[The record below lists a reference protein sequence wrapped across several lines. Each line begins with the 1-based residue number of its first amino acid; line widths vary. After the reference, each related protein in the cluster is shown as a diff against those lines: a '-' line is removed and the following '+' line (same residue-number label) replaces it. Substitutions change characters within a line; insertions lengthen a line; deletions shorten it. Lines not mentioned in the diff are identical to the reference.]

1 MEVKNCLLSTISL
14 KPSDTGC
21 IDKESVTFMSNV
33 YTADQV
39 KVAIELYDEQARECN
54 ERQQGNLSL
63 EEKHFAAIDA
73 YELDYPFF
81 YDLIVHYFD
90 NKRPSLPGL
99 GEVKKVAVN
108 VGENDLQVV
117 FEVAGQLFHILG
129 ELEPDPN
136 SPVVKWDRRSVQEVR
151 NTSGDIDKP
160 VYEPLG

>member
-1 MEVKNCLLSTISL
+1 M
-14 KPSDTGC
+14 G
-21 IDKESVTFMSNV
+21 NV

-39 KVAIELYDEQARECN
+39 KIAIELYDEQAREFD
-54 ERQQGNLSL
+54 ERQQGNLSI

-108 VGENDLQVV
+108 VGESELQVV
-117 FEVAGQLFHILG
+117 FEVAGQLFHVVG
-129 ELEPDPN
+129 EQEADPN
-136 SPVVKWDRRSVQEVR
+136 SPVIKWNRRSVQEVQ